1 MVLWYRTMVARG
13 TTRIRTIVLATL
25 GNLCRILELPVF
37 LVYREEGGDHVTLQ
51 DFINALTGLATT
63 MVPAATIGI
72 IVVAGAVVSGAA
84 VLLRRILRAG
94 R

>member
-1 MVLWYRTMVARG
+1 MGR
-13 TTRIRTIVLATL
+13 
-25 GNLCRILELPVF
+25 LCRILELPGF
-37 LVYREEGGDHVTLQ
+37 CWIAEGGESMTLQ
-51 DFINALTGLATT
+51 AFMDALVGLATS
-63 MVPAATIGI
+63 MVPTATIGI

>member
-1 MVLWYRTMVARG
+1 M
-13 TTRIRTIVLATL
+13 
-25 GNLCRILELPVF
+25 
-37 LVYREEGGDHVTLQ
+37 TLQ
-51 DFINALTGLATT
+51 DFITALTNLATT

>member
-1 MVLWYRTMVARG
+1 VIT
-13 TTRIRTIVLATL
+13 
-25 GNLCRILELPVF
+25 
-37 LVYREEGGDHVTLQ
+37 VTL
-51 DFINALTGLATT
+51 NAFLEALIGLATS
-63 MVPAATIGI
+63 MVPAATIGV

>member
-1 MVLWYRTMVARG
+1 MVLWYWLTVARS
-13 TTRIRTIVLATL
+13 TTRIGTIVLATV
-25 GNLCRILELPVF
+25 GELVLYTRATGF
-37 LVYREEGGDHVTLQ
+37 CVCVKGGDHVTLQ

-84 VLLRRILRAG
+84 MLLRRILRAG

>member
-1 MVLWYRTMVARG
+1 MS
-13 TTRIRTIVLATL
+13 
-25 GNLCRILELPVF
+25 
-37 LVYREEGGDHVTLQ
+37 REEGGEHVTLQ
-51 DFINALTGLATT
+51 AFMDALVGLATS

-84 VLLRRILRAG
+84 VLLRRVLRAG

>member
-1 MVLWYRTMVARG
+1 VKT
-13 TTRIRTIVLATL
+13 
-25 GNLCRILELPVF
+25 
-37 LVYREEGGDHVTLQ
+37 VTLT
-51 DFINALTGLATT
+51 DFINALVNLATD

-72 IVVAGAVVSGAA
+72 IVVAGAVISGAA

>member
-1 MVLWYRTMVARG
+1 VWL
-13 TTRIRTIVLATL
+13 LK
-25 GNLCRILELPVF
+25 
-37 LVYREEGGDHVTLQ
+37 GGETVTLT
-51 DFINALTGLATT
+51 DFINALVGLATN

>member
-1 MVLWYRTMVARG
+1 
-13 TTRIRTIVLATL
+13 
-25 GNLCRILELPVF
+25 
-37 LVYREEGGDHVTLQ
+37 VTLQ

-84 VLLRRILRAG
+84 MLLRRVLRAG